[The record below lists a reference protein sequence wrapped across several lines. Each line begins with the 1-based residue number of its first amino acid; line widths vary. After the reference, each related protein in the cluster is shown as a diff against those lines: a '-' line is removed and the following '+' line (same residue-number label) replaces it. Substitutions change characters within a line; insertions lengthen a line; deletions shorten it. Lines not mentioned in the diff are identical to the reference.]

1 MHVWE
6 YLYCI
11 PPHSASCPSARL
23 VSAAV
28 GERKTPPAEFAKGET
43 TTCASRG
50 GGVCVCVCVSVW
62 CGVCGVIHVGGG
74 GSVKVARKQLR
85 KEKIGRT
92 NSSQYNLSTW
102 ARRGLLLRFLSDAVI
117 GNCQPPMS
125 LKTWPP
131 KLQRNISERQS
142 LQSAQVFTRV
152 LATDVFFSDL
162 HCVVV
167 VFLYINIMLL

>member
-1 MHVWE
+1 MCGSIYIVYHHTVQV
-6 YLYCI
+6 
-11 PPHSASCPSARL
+11 ARAQDWCL
-23 VSAAV
+23 WQW
-28 GERKTPPAEFAKGET
+28 AKGKHHRLKLQRVKPPRVQVEVV
-43 TTCASRG
+43 
-50 GGVCVCVCVSVW
+50 VCVCVCVCVCVMW
-62 CGVCGVIHVGGG
+62 CGVIHVGGG

-92 NSSQYNLSTW
+92 NWSQYNLSTW
-102 ARRGLLLRFLSDAVI
+102 ARRGLLLFFLSDAVI

-131 KLQRNISERQS
+131 KLQQNISERQS